1 MAINFL
7 KNIFGTKSEREI
19 EKLLP
24 IVDEVNKI
32 YKSLEK
38 KSDDFLVQKTREFQ
52 KLLFSAS
59 EKIKSDNSNND
70 FSREKIS
77 KLEHEAHQEILN
89 EILPEAFAIVKETC
103 RRLVGQEWSV
113 AGQNIKWDMVPYD
126 VQIIGAII
134 LHKGKVAEMKTGE
147 GKTLVASMPLYLN
160 ALTGKGV
167 HVITVN
173 DYLAKRDSEWMGEIF
188 RRLGLTVGSIL
199 NEMNPDQ
206 RREIY
211 SKDITYGTNNEF
223 GFDYLRDN
231 MALSKEE
238 QVQRGHSFAIIDEVD
253 SILIDEART
262 PLIISGAVDKPAN
275 STFKDLRPQV
285 QKLIREQNILV
296 NSLVSD
302 SEELLSNDKKSEAGL
317 KLLQALRGSPKN
329 KRLQKVFQEKG
340 TRKLAVDVESEYMR
354 DKKLHEVD
362 EDLYFS
368 IDEQSNVIDLTEK
381 GRVALSPKDPEMF
394 IIPDLGEMLDDIQSK
409 ESDNAKKNELSEQA
423 RLLHSSRSEQIHNIT
438 QLLRAYSLYEKD
450 VDYVVQDGKVLIVDE
465 FTGRILAG
473 RRYSEGLHQ
482 ALEAK
487 ENVTIERE
495 TQTLATI
502 TIQNYFRLY
511 HKLSG
516 MTGTAETESEEL
528 HSIYK
533 LDVTVIPTHRNVIRD
548 DRNDLIY
555 KTKREKFNAVIEEIQ
570 QCYERGQPSLVGT
583 ISVEASETLARIL
596 KRRGIP
602 HNVLNAKQHQREAE
616 IISLAGNKSA
626 VTIATNMAGRG
637 TDIKL
642 KDEIVDVGGLHII
655 GTERHESRRIDL
667 QLRGRAGRQGD
678 PGSSVFYLSL
688 EDDLMRLFNSD
699 RIASIMDR
707 LGVEEGEV
715 ITAGMVTK
723 SIERAQKKVEG
734 RNFSIRKRLLEYDDV
749 MNQQREVVYNRRNEA
764 LHGTNIKKEIF
775 NIQEDYIDVFLDN
788 IGDSEEDSQ
797 EWNWDYIE
805 SELTSIFT
813 LELNEEIRNSSNK
826 TELKKIITENIEKIY
841 DLRESFVP
849 SDVMRGF
856 ERYVTLRT
864 IDEMWRDHLYA
875 MDQLREGINLRAYGQ
890 KDPLLEYKSEGFD
903 LFVNFIDEVN
913 KNTIQR
919 LFRTRLHG
927 MDQAPK
933 ITNNPKIKT
942 LDSKKSQ
949 SSIDG
954 MIVRQK
960 NHSNSVNN
968 SQNQK
973 DVPVK
978 VEKKLGRNDKI
989 KISNGK
995 EIKELKWKK
1004 PKPLIESGKWSKV

>member
-19 EKLLP
+19 EKLFP

-302 SEELLSNDKKSEAGL
+302 SEQLLSNDKKSEAGL

-362 EDLYFS
+362 EDLFFS

-409 ESDNAKKNELSEQA
+409 ESDNAKKNELSEKA

-450 VDYVVQDGKVLIVDE
+450 VDYVVQNGKVLIVDE
-465 FTGRILAG
+465 FTGRILSG

-533 LDVTVIPTHRNVIRD
+533 LDVTVIPTHRNVVRD

-933 ITNNPKIKT
+933 IVNNQKIKT
-942 LDSKKSQ
+942 LDSKKSN

-954 MIVRQK
+954 MIIGQK
-960 NHSNSVNN
+960 NLSSNQSNS
-968 SQNQK
+968 SHMK

-989 KISNGK
+989 IISNGK
-995 EIKELKWKK
+995 ETKELKWKK
-1004 PKPLIESGKWSKV
+1004 AKPLIESGKWSKV